1 MDARQDITNALTVA
15 AKVASRCGHR
25 KIRYLGP
32 VGIALLVVIGYDLP

>member
-15 AKVASRCGHR
+15 AKIASSRGHR

>member
-32 VGIALLVVIGYDLP
+32 VGIALFVVIGYDLP